1 MGKIDNME
9 FLYKASP
16 MGELLDADE
25 QNGIV
30 KGYGSYFDNKDSD
43 ADIIRRGAYQKTIKE
58 NGERVKYLYQH
69 NMMQPI
75 GKMKELY
82 EDEKGL
88 VFVAEIPKT
97 TLGKDV
103 IELMK
108 AGVITENS
116 VGILP
121 IVKEDKG
128 DYREIKE
135 VKLFEISAVT
145 LAANDQAKILD
156 VKGTKNLDE
165 LYKRYDTIAKLLRKG
180 EISDD
185 MGYALEAEILKLKAL
200 FVDATKPVEETT
212 SPVEVKADDSEI
224 ESYLLNTLL
233 KRFTVILASRQDPC
247 AARIGCEC
255 SPVAV
260 RESRAR
266 CVARERPDSNLAC
279 QARARPDPAPLP
291 VESQ

>member
-1 MGKIDNME
+1 ME
-9 FLYKASP
+9 FLYKAAP
-16 MGELLDADE
+16 LQELMDADAE
-25 QNGIV
+25 KGIV

-43 ADIIRRGAYQKTIKE
+43 NDIIRKGAYTKTIKE

-75 GKMKELY
+75 GKMSELY

-121 IVKEDKG
+121 VVKENKG

-135 VKLFEISAVT
+135 VKLYEISAVT
-145 LAANDQAKILD
+145 LAANDQAKIMD
-156 VKGTKNLDE
+156 VKSEQNLKQ
-165 LYKRYDTIAKLLRKG
+165 LYDRYDNIAKLIRKG
-180 EISDD
+180 EISDEL
-185 MGYALEAEILKLKAL
+185 GYALEAEILKLKSL
-200 FVDATKPVEETT
+200 FISITEPTEEATQPMEAK
-212 SPVEVKADDSEI
+212 SEAI
-224 ESYLLNTLL
+224 DIYSYLLNTL
-233 KRFTVILASRQDPC
+233 K
-247 AARIGCEC
+247 
-255 SPVAV
+255 
-260 RESRAR
+260 
-266 CVARERPDSNLAC
+266 
-279 QARARPDPAPLP
+279 
-291 VESQ
+291 